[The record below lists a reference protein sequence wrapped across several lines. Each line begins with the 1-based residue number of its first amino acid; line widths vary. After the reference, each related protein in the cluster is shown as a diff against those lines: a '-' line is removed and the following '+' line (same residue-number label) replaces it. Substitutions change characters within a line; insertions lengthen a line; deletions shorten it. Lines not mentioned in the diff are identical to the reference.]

1 MCVWYQRH
9 PERSLLRLHHWLVG
23 HDQHHHVARWQGDLA
38 LGSHAYASSSI
49 QLTNQPIESHWLIER
64 AWTTLVYNAVPPPP
78 SGAMTIGELL
88 KYKASHGCQ
97 VVVHVWND
105 ATSVDAMG
113 VTVAAGIMHTGD
125 EVRSTDS
132 WRILAPSMA
141 LDCG

>member
-1 MCVWYQRH
+1 M
-9 PERSLLRLHHWLVG
+9 
-23 HDQHHHVARWQGDLA
+23 
-38 LGSHAYASSSI
+38 
-49 QLTNQPIESHWLIER
+49 
-64 AWTTLVYNAVPPPP
+64 LVYNTVPPPP

-141 LDCG
+141 LDGG